1 MTTTCV
7 LQGFHCLADTN
18 RLSMCDWIISNFI
31 VYGKGVMSISLWRIF
46 LPAFRLNNIWTQ
58 MYSCSNVTFEVETKR
73 IFTT

>member
-18 RLSMCDWIISNFI
+18 RLS
-31 VYGKGVMSISLWRIF
+31 VMSISLWRIF

-58 MYSCSNVTFEVETKR
+58 MYSCSNVTFEERSNSVANQASCLKLL
-73 IFTT
+73 